1 MEPRRQSCHPR
12 GCAEPKSHPLVT
24 PRAQRRGGRPRKT
37 GRTTAS
43 AAKRIRSDFGPDSD
57 ISSIEIRPDALFV
70 PRRVAGVTGDGLD
83 FAAAAITEQPFLA
96 LWEEEASV
104 ERIRRIVRTADVLY
118 PGRGPGS
125 TRRRVGTGA
134 IRGHHHLVA
143 LQPSSP
149 KGSVIEQLEMREIR
163 LAPDERT
170 ASEQPATDRHPWHTI
185 QPRRRVHLP
194 SPAVATLQP
203 LPGSA

>member
-1 MEPRRQSCHPR
+1 MEPRRQRCHPR
-12 GCAEPKSHPLVT
+12 GCAEPKPHPRVT
-24 PRAQRRGGRPRKT
+24 PRAQRRGGSPRKT
-37 GRTTAS
+37 GRTTAW

-57 ISSIEIRPDALFV
+57 IASIEIRPDALFV

-143 LQPSSP
+143 LQPRSP
-149 KGSVIEQLEMREIR
+149 KG
-163 LAPDERT
+163 
-170 ASEQPATDRHPWHTI
+170 ASSSNWRCGRSG
-185 QPRRRVHLP
+185 QPRMSAPPPSNRRLVAIRGTRSNLAGRVHLP